1 MKQDEEIHDDEIGE
15 NHIGSCATNPVRDDA
30 FAISDDE
37 KIEKI
42 KRC

>member
-1 MKQDEEIHDDEIGE
+1 MTSCQCLVRFIEIGE

-37 KIEKI
+37 KLK
-42 KRC
+42 K

>member
-1 MKQDEEIHDDEIGE
+1 MKQDEEIHDEIGE

-30 FAISDDE
+30 FLVMM
-37 KIEKI
+37 KMKK